1 VPREREREEGVV
13 VGARAKGDTTCGDD
27 RYRRPDG
34 VDDAT
39 VAAVGAVTEA
49 IEWLERARGHLY
61 DFHQLVGHVDELLS
75 EAAEQLRAAER
86 ADHADIV
93 EREAVGR
100 NVIDGRWTFQL
111 VDEFEDHYYLPLR
124 AVERQLRDEL
134 LAGRRHVYEAEMK
147 QRRHRPG
154 RAGEAHPTGDDPPAS
169 LR

>member
-1 VPREREREEGVV
+1 M
-13 VGARAKGDTTCGDD
+13 VGAQTKRDVTCDD
-27 RYRRPDG
+27 DGYRRPDG

-61 DFHQLVGHVDELLS
+61 DFHQLVGHADELLGD
-75 EAAEQLRAAER
+75 AAEQLRAAQRGEQ
-86 ADHADIV
+86 ADTV

-134 LAGRRHVYEAEMK
+134 LAGRRHVFEAEMK

-154 RAGEAHPTGDDPPAS
+154 RAGEDRPTGDDPPAS
-169 LR
+169 PR